1 MSDQPPAYL
10 QGNVEAWQKRAA
22 EYAVMGEEAWE
33 SDQPH
38 WGIWEIPESEVGLL
52 PEDMSQLDCV
62 ELGCGTAYVSAWM
75 CRRGAKVVAI
85 DPSPNQL
92 ETARRLQNEYELDFV
107 IEQGIAE
114 SVPYPDASFDFAIS
128 EYGAALWSDPFR
140 WIPEAAR
147 LLRVGGSLVFLT
159 NSPLAVL
166 CAPDYESDG
175 PLGTGLLRPYFG
187 MRRTIWPDCP
197 GETEFHLTYGD
208 WISLLRA
215 NGFVIERLVELQ
227 APPGSTTDEAWA
239 DPEWATQWPTE
250 EVWIVRKTKVQ

>member
-1 MSDQPPAYL
+1 MNDQRPEYL
-10 QGNVEAWQKRAA
+10 QGNVEAWQKKAA
-22 EYAVMGEEAWE
+22 DFAVMGENSWA

-38 WGIWEIPESEVGLL
+38 WGIWGIPESDVGLL

-75 CRRGAKVVAI
+75 CRRGAKVVAL

-92 ETARRLQNEYELDFV
+92 ETARRLQNEHQLNFV
-107 IEQGIAE
+107 IELAE

-159 NSPLAVL
+159 NSALAVI
-166 CAPDYESDG
+166 CAPDYASDG
-175 PLGTGLLRPYFG
+175 FGTELLRPYFG
-187 MRRTIWPDCP
+187 MHRTIWPDCP
-197 GETEFHLTYGD
+197 GETEFHLTHGD
-208 WISLLRA
+208 WISLLSA
-215 NGFVIERLVELQ
+215 NGFASLDRKENEN
-227 APPGSTTDEAWA
+227 PGTAAWA
-239 DPEWATQWPTE
+239 RSGTTSVHRRQQPAISQRP
-250 EVWIVRKTKVQ
+250 IAC